1 MHDQVTPPVLKADGA
16 LEAAHDRKG
25 DDEHNAPH
33 DRPGKY
39 PQSPTHHL
47 PSLLPESC
55 RIRSRSSAL
64 LDYLGRDKPTG
75 RPTPEDES
83 QSCSTKELPEGIQH
97 ASPDVVLQWR
107 KRPIIVLVTLFVL
120 PLTGGN
126 APRRELAS
134 KAKGAEQP
142 TAKRA
147 KTRPSPYCKPGQSLE
162 PLAIPSLELQT
173 IPSLELQP
181 IPPLELQP
189 KRSLRLAREVSRR
202 TESRLSSPGPLYHHE
217 VYLLLRVLRWV
228 CNPATVRPM
237 HKGYKLGHT
246 PYRAFYG
253 LDSNRKDL
261 HSWVPALPTPI
272 TLSGEYSLGRRA
284 HVSNTS
290 TLILHFCLEGLQNPS
305 LPPHLLNLSLQEY
318 LTPPLLRLLEQRY
331 DFTEGVDEHTANVKE
346 WVRDVYSYD
355 RVVVF
360 ITTHAHDITGDL
372 YGGPEFS
379 SDPYQ
384 VLNALFPRSLRKA
397 FKDRTVYLNF
407 LICGGFAETACS
419 RMALFKAAR
428 RIYADEAIAFSSPGL
443 IPSLTNAF
451 WLDFVFRVLIEGA
464 SLQDALPIMLTATST
479 SQFVRHTNLLYVRIP
494 DSNTEPLLCSEY
506 VWTHPKLR
514 PFGRRLPANCPQ
526 CGCINSYGSPI
537 RLTPKAGSRYIFVCQ
552 GHTIEG
558 NRCNHELSVQPM
570 DGFKPF
576 GNQQDGARWMVK
588 TDNSVILELGHDL
601 TSS

>member
-1 MHDQVTPPVLKADGA
+1 MHDQVTPPVLKADWVTTSITRRTIDPENTPRAQHIIYRPCSQKAVVSDHAPAHCWSKTNKQTLKGA
-16 LEAAHDRKG
+16 LYLR
-25 DDEHNAPH
+25 N
-33 DRPGKY
+33 
-39 PQSPTHHL
+39 S
-47 PSLLPESC
+47 
-55 RIRSRSSAL
+55 
-64 LDYLGRDKPTG
+64 YLGRDKPTG

-97 ASPDVVLQWR
+97 GNVKIQAPHGVCDYLPASPDVVLQWR

-384 VLNALFPRSLRKA
+384 VR
-397 FKDRTVYLNF
+397 
-407 LICGGFAETACS
+407 
-419 RMALFKAAR
+419 
-428 RIYADEAIAFSSPGL
+428 
-443 IPSLTNAF
+443 
-451 WLDFVFRVLIEGA
+451 
-464 SLQDALPIMLTATST
+464 
-479 SQFVRHTNLLYVRIP
+479 
-494 DSNTEPLLCSEY
+494 
-506 VWTHPKLR
+506 
-514 PFGRRLPANCPQ
+514 
-526 CGCINSYGSPI
+526 
-537 RLTPKAGSRYIFVCQ
+537 
-552 GHTIEG
+552 
-558 NRCNHELSVQPM
+558 
-570 DGFKPF
+570 
-576 GNQQDGARWMVK
+576 
-588 TDNSVILELGHDL
+588 
-601 TSS
+601 